1 MQADIEVLCETLF
14 LDGGVTLAKWSYI
27 PGSPSR
33 KHH

>member
-1 MQADIEVLCETLF
+1 MQVHIEVLRETLF